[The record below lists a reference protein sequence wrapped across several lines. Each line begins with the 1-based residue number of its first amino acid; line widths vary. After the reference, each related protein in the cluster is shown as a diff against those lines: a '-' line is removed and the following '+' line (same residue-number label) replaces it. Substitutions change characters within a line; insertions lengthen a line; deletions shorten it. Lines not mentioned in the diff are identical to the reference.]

1 MQMLRFAAIFA
12 CTLVVLYRAVV
23 FVFAAPLRSNAHT
36 LYKHIMQEALSSN
49 GHNIFQTALALK
61 SRPVANPRTLS
72 RSLSET
78 LYEDLGR
85 VHSMDAIQKALDTTG
100 RDNIMHTRRILEHNP
115 KNYDSYCCTEVHQD
129 DDEGGH
135 SDLECALCLMESDD
149 IDTDLLRLP
158 CGLRTCRTCLQVHMM
173 HVVRSNVCY
182 DLFVY
187 AYTLGQDRR

>member
-1 MQMLRFAAIFA
+1 
-12 CTLVVLYRAVV
+12 
-23 FVFAAPLRSNAHT
+23 
-36 LYKHIMQEALSSN
+36 MQEALSSN

-61 SRPVANPRTLS
+61 SLPAAKPHTLS